1 MSTDTDQKGP
11 AVNQPLSQE
20 QLQAF
25 SDQVAEICEY
35 MSLNEEQMLEAIGTT
50 FIGATMSFGRTEFT
64 VEIDEIARASVDT
77 IFENSED
84 E

>member
-25 SDQVAEICEY
+25 SDQVAGICEY

-50 FIGATMSFGRTEFT
+50 FIGATMSVGRTEFM